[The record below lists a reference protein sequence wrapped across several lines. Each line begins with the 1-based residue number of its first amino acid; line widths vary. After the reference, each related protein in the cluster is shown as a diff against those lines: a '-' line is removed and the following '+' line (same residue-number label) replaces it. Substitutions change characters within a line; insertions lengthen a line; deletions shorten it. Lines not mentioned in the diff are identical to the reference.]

1 MANDSKS
8 GTSWLGALC
17 LVAGMILVMMKA
29 TGNLDWDW
37 WIVLIPLYPIM
48 FGIVFWIGVFILF
61 FAVMLVLLP
70 IRAITTAFGWSGKR
84 PLL

>member
-48 FGIVFWIGVFILF
+48 FGIGVFILF
-61 FAVMLVLLP
+61 FAVSIVIVLLGLLL
-70 IRAITTAFGWSGKR
+70 AGVAAAFGWSSKS
-84 PLL
+84 

>member
-1 MANDSKS
+1 MANDNKS

-48 FGIVFWIGVFILF
+48 FGIGMVILLLAVGIVIALIG
-61 FAVMLVLLP
+61 LLL
-70 IRAITTAFGWSGKR
+70 AGVAAAFGWSSKS
-84 PLL
+84 

>member
-48 FGIVFWIGVFILF
+48 FGIVVFILLLAF
-61 FAVMLVLLP
+61 SIVIVLLGLLLGGVG
-70 IRAITTAFGWSGKR
+70 AAFGWFGKN
-84 PLL
+84 